1 MIIKRYVF
9 LLAILCSSLSLVAQA
24 GDPNQIVGI
33 WKSPSNEFIIKIDK
47 LGDQFQGRIIWIE
60 STGSQAE
67 LDKNNPDERLQK
79 IPLKGNKVIKELS
92 FNVSESLWEGGTFYN
107 HKEGKLYNCKITS
120 HNSDQIKI
128 TKYVQNHSD
137 GIVET
142 WSRHY

>member
-1 MIIKRYVF
+1 MIIKRYIF
-9 LLAILCSSLSLVAQA
+9 LLAILCSSLSMVAQA

-33 WKSPSNEFIIKIDK
+33 WKSPSNEFMIKIDK

-67 LDKNNPDERLQK
+67 LDENNPDERLQK

-107 HKEGKLYNCKITS
+107 HKEGKLYNCMITL

-128 TKYVQNHSD
+128 TKYIQNPSD

-142 WSRHY
+142 WTRHY